1 MYYLLALLRRS
12 MAWATEAE
20 SASGLAEASWKL
32 EAGATSAGT
41 DDLSAAA
48 ISTSEG
54 RSTYA
59 APGLPLIDA

>member
-1 MYYLLALLRRS
+1 
-12 MAWATEAE
+12 MAWATEEE
-20 SASGLAEASWKL
+20 SASCLAEASWKL
-32 EAGATSAGT
+32 EAGVTFSRCAGA

-48 ISTSEG
+48 MSTSEG